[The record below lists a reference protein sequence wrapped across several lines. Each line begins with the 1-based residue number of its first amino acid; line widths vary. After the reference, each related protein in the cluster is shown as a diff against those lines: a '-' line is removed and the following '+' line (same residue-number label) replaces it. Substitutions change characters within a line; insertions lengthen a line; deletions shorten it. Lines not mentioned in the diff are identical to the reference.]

1 MRYYISLLFV
11 CFTFFLATVNAAEQR
26 PEVLTAQEQQ
36 HALSQLKEPMYKPL
50 LERYVLDELKAVRQ
64 DQQKLREDV
73 TKQVTHAQLDTA
85 DRAITYTTDTINNVF
100 FIITAT
106 ASILV
111 LVGWNSLRDVKNKV
125 EDIVNTRVSVIT
137 DEYEDRLKILEEKL
151 RVRSEE
157 ILSNQERISV
167 TNEVHS
173 LWMRAN
179 LESDFAN
186 KIEIFDE
193 ILKRK
198 PEDVEAIAYKA
209 DALLEINET
218 AQAIEL
224 CNQAIDID
232 SDYGYAYWQRACAY
246 ALTHKHA
253 DALADI
259 KMALDYSPNLRNE
272 LLHESAFASLH
283 DNDSFNTIVEPVKLC
298 WTTIKFIVC
307 CIQCVLTF
315 KI

>member
-1 MRYYISLLFV
+1 MLMRYYFYLLCI
-11 CFTFFLATVNAAEQR
+11 CFTLFLTTANAAEQQTEA
-26 PEVLTAQEQQ
+26 PSKLQEQQ
-36 HALSQLKEPMYKPL
+36 ALEQLKEPMYKPL
-50 LERYVLDELKAVRQ
+50 MERYILDELKAVRQ

-73 TKQVTHAQLDTA
+73 TKQVTQAQLDTA
-85 DRAITYTTDTINNVF
+85 DRALTYTTDTINNVF

-137 DEYEDRLKILEEKL
+137 DEYEERLKVLEEKL

-157 ILSNQERISV
+157 ILSNQERISI

-179 LESDFAN
+179 LESDYAN

-209 DALLEINET
+209 DALLEINQT
-218 AQAIEL
+218 AKAIDL

-232 SDYGYAYWQRACAY
+232 SDYGYAYWQRACAF
-246 ALTHKHA
+246 ALIHEHA

-259 KMALDYSPNLRNE
+259 KMALEYSPNLRNE

-283 DNDSFNTIVEPVKLC
+283 DNNSFNTIVAGE
-298 WTTIKFIVC
+298 
-307 CIQCVLTF
+307 
-315 KI
+315 

>member
-1 MRYYISLLFV
+1 MRYYLSLLFI
-11 CFTFFLATVNAAEQR
+11 CFTLFLNTASAAEQR
-26 PEVLTAQEQQ
+26 PGALSEQEQQ
-36 HALSQLKEPMYKPL
+36 QALDQLQEPMYKPL
-50 LERYVLDELKAVRQ
+50 LERYVLDELKSVRQ

-137 DEYEDRLKILEEKL
+137 DEYEDRLNILEEKL

-193 ILKRK
+193 ILNRK

-218 AQAIEL
+218 AKAIEL

-283 DNDSFNTIVEPVKLC
+283 DNDSFNTIVAGE
-298 WTTIKFIVC
+298 
-307 CIQCVLTF
+307 
-315 KI
+315 

>member
-1 MRYYISLLFV
+1 MRYYLSVLFV
-11 CFTFFLATVNAAEQR
+11 CLTLFSGIVNSAEKQ
-26 PEVLTAQEQQ
+26 PASPTAQQEQQ
-36 HALSQLKEPMYKPL
+36 ALQQLKEPMYKPL
-50 LERYVLDELKAVRQ
+50 MERYILDELKAVRQ

-85 DRAITYTTDTINNVF
+85 DRALTYTTDTINNVF

-193 ILKRK
+193 ILNRK

-259 KMALDYSPNLRNE
+259 KMALEYSPNLRNE

-283 DNDSFNTIVEPVKLC
+283 DNDSFNTIVAGE
-298 WTTIKFIVC
+298 IV
-307 CIQCVLTF
+307 
-315 KI
+315 

>member
-1 MRYYISLLFV
+1 MRYYLSVLFV
-11 CFTFFLATVNAAEQR
+11 CLTLFSGIVNSAEEQSAS
-26 PEVLTAQEQQ
+26 PTAQQEQQ
-36 HALSQLKEPMYKPL
+36 ALQQLKEPMYKPL
-50 LERYVLDELKAVRQ
+50 MERYILDELKAVRQ

-85 DRAITYTTDTINNVF
+85 DRALTYTTDTINNVF

-193 ILKRK
+193 ILNRK

-259 KMALDYSPNLRNE
+259 KMALEYSPNLRNE

-283 DNDSFNTIVEPVKLC
+283 DNDSFNTIVAGEAV
-298 WTTIKFIVC
+298 
-307 CIQCVLTF
+307 
-315 KI
+315 

>member
-1 MRYYISLLFV
+1 MRYYFSLLCI
-11 CFTFFLATVNAAEQR
+11 CFTLFSASANAAEQQTEA
-26 PEVLTAQEQQ
+26 PSKQQEQQ
-36 HALSQLKEPMYKPL
+36 ALEQLKEPMYKPL
-50 LERYVLDELKAVRQ
+50 MERYILDELKAVRQ

-85 DRAITYTTDTINNVF
+85 DRALTYTTDTINNVF

-137 DEYEDRLKILEEKL
+137 DEYEERLKVLEEKL

-157 ILSNQERISV
+157 ILSNQERISI

-179 LESDFAN
+179 LESDYAN

-209 DALLEINET
+209 DALLEINQT
-218 AQAIEL
+218 AKAIDL

-232 SDYGYAYWQRACAY
+232 SDYGYAYWQRACAF
-246 ALTHKHA
+246 ALIHEHA

-259 KMALDYSPNLRNE
+259 KMALEYSPNLRNE

-283 DNDSFNTIVEPVKLC
+283 DNNSFNTIVAGE
-298 WTTIKFIVC
+298 
-307 CIQCVLTF
+307 
-315 KI
+315 

>member
-1 MRYYISLLFV
+1 MRYYLSVLFV
-11 CFTFFLATVNAAEQR
+11 CLNLFSGIVNSAEKQ
-26 PEVLTAQEQQ
+26 PASPTAQQEQQ
-36 HALSQLKEPMYKPL
+36 ALQQLKEPMYKPL
-50 LERYVLDELKAVRQ
+50 MERYILDELKAVRQ

-85 DRAITYTTDTINNVF
+85 DRALTYTTDTINNVF

-193 ILKRK
+193 ILNRK

-259 KMALDYSPNLRNE
+259 KMALEYSPNLRNE

-283 DNDSFNTIVEPVKLC
+283 DNDSFNTIVAG
-298 WTTIKFIVC
+298 
-307 CIQCVLTF
+307 
-315 KI
+315 

>member
-1 MRYYISLLFV
+1 MRFYIPILFV
-11 CFTFFLATVNAAEQR
+11 CFVSLLNTVNAQESAAPTE
-26 PEVLTAQEQQ
+26 EQQ
-36 HALSQLKEPMYKPL
+36 QQALAQLNEPMYKPL
-50 LERYVLDELKAVRQ
+50 LERYILDELKAVRQ
-64 DQQKLREDV
+64 DQQQLREDV
-73 TKQVTHAQLDTA
+73 TKQVTHAQLETA
-85 DRAITYTTDTINNVF
+85 DRALIYTTDTINNVF

-209 DALLEINET
+209 DALLELNET
-218 AQAIEL
+218 AKAIEL

-259 KMALDYSPNLRNE
+259 KMALEYSPNLRNE

-283 DNDSFNTIVEPVKLC
+283 DNDSFNTIVAGS
-298 WTTIKFIVC
+298 
-307 CIQCVLTF
+307 
-315 KI
+315 

>member
-1 MRYYISLLFV
+1 MRYYLSTLFV
-11 CFTFFLATVNAAEQR
+11 CLTFFSGIVNSAEQK
-26 PEVLTAQEQQ
+26 PAAPTPQQEQQ
-36 HALSQLKEPMYKPL
+36 ALGQLKESMYKPL
-50 LERYVLDELKAVRQ
+50 MERYILDELKAVRQ

-85 DRAITYTTDTINNVF
+85 DRALTYTTDTINNVF

-232 SDYGYAYWQRACAY
+232 SVYGYAYWQRACAY

-259 KMALDYSPNLRNE
+259 KMALEYSPNLRNE

-283 DNDSFNTIVEPVKLC
+283 DNDSFNTIVAGEV
-298 WTTIKFIVC
+298 V
-307 CIQCVLTF
+307 
-315 KI
+315 

>member
-1 MRYYISLLFV
+1 MRNHLLVFVFLFISILFS
-11 CFTFFLATVNAAEQR
+11 TQALAAAQSSTRTPAE
-26 PEVLTAQEQQ
+26 EQQ
-36 HALSQLKEPMYKPL
+36 ALDKLNEPMYKPL
-50 LERYVLDELKAVRQ
+50 MERYILDELKSVRQ

-85 DRAITYTTDTINNVF
+85 DRALTYTTDTINNVF

-137 DEYEDRLKILEEKL
+137 DEYEARLNTFEEKL
-151 RVRSEE
+151 RERSEE
-157 ILSNQERISV
+157 ILSNQQKISV

-179 LESDFAN
+179 LESDISN
-186 KIEIFDE
+186 KIEIFDD

-209 DALLEINET
+209 DALLELNQTEE
-218 AQAIEL
+218 AIKL
-224 CNQAIDID
+224 CNQAIDFD

-246 ALTHKHA
+246 ALTHKHT

-259 KMALDYSPNLRNE
+259 KMALEYSPNLRNE

-283 DNDSFNTIVEPVKLC
+283 DNDSFNAILAGS
-298 WTTIKFIVC
+298 
-307 CIQCVLTF
+307 
-315 KI
+315 

>member
-11 CFTFFLATVNAAEQR
+11 CFTLLSATVNAAEQKAN
-26 PEVLTAQEQQ
+26 VLTAQEQQ
-36 HALSQLKEPMYKPL
+36 QELNRLKEPMYKPL

-283 DNDSFNTIVEPVKLC
+283 DNESFNTIVAGEPV
-298 WTTIKFIVC
+298 
-307 CIQCVLTF
+307 
-315 KI
+315 

>member
-1 MRYYISLLFV
+1 MRYYLSVLFV
-11 CFTFFLATVNAAEQR
+11 CLTLFSGIVNSAEKQ
-26 PEVLTAQEQQ
+26 PASPTAQQEQQ
-36 HALSQLKEPMYKPL
+36 ALQQLKEPMYKPL
-50 LERYVLDELKAVRQ
+50 MERYILDELKAVRQ

-85 DRAITYTTDTINNVF
+85 DRALTYTTDTINNVF

-193 ILKRK
+193 ILNRK

-232 SDYGYAYWQRACAY
+232 SVYGYAYWQRACAY

-259 KMALDYSPNLRNE
+259 KMALEYSPNLRNE

-283 DNDSFNTIVEPVKLC
+283 DNDSFNTIVAGEV
-298 WTTIKFIVC
+298 V
-307 CIQCVLTF
+307 
-315 KI
+315 

>member
-1 MRYYISLLFV
+1 MRFYLSILFV
-11 CFTFFLATVNAAEQR
+11 CFFALINTA
-26 PEVLTAQEQQ
+26 TAQDSVAPSENEQQ
-36 HALSQLKEPMYKPL
+36 QALEQLKEPMYKPL
-50 LERYVLDELKAVRQ
+50 LERYILDELKAVRQ
-64 DQQKLREDV
+64 DQQQLREDV

-85 DRAITYTTDTINNVF
+85 DRALIYTTDTINNVF

-137 DEYEDRLKILEEKL
+137 DEYEDRLKVLEEKL

-209 DALLEINET
+209 DALLELNET
-218 AQAIEL
+218 AKAIEL

-246 ALTHKHA
+246 ALTYKHA

-283 DNDSFNTIVEPVKLC
+283 DNDSFNTIVAGS
-298 WTTIKFIVC
+298 
-307 CIQCVLTF
+307 
-315 KI
+315 

>member
-1 MRYYISLLFV
+1 MRYYFYLLCI
-11 CFTFFLATVNAAEQR
+11 CFTLFLTTANAAEQQTEA
-26 PEVLTAQEQQ
+26 PSKLQEQQ
-36 HALSQLKEPMYKPL
+36 ALEQLKEPMYKPL
-50 LERYVLDELKAVRQ
+50 MERYILDELKAVRQ

-85 DRAITYTTDTINNVF
+85 DRALTYTTDTINNVF

-157 ILSNQERISV
+157 ILSNQERISI

-179 LESDFAN
+179 LESDYAN

-209 DALLEINET
+209 DALLEINQT
-218 AQAIEL
+218 AKAIDL

-232 SDYGYAYWQRACAY
+232 SDYGYAYWQRACAF
-246 ALTHKHA
+246 ALIHEHA

-259 KMALDYSPNLRNE
+259 KMALEYSPNLRNE

-283 DNDSFNTIVEPVKLC
+283 DNNSFNTIVAGE
-298 WTTIKFIVC
+298 
-307 CIQCVLTF
+307 
-315 KI
+315 

>member
-1 MRYYISLLFV
+1 MLMRYYFYLLCI
-11 CFTFFLATVNAAEQR
+11 CFTLFLTSANAAEQQAEA
-26 PEVLTAQEQQ
+26 PSKLQEQQ
-36 HALSQLKEPMYKPL
+36 ALEQLKEPMYKPL
-50 LERYVLDELKAVRQ
+50 MERYILDELKAVRQ

-85 DRAITYTTDTINNVF
+85 DRALTYTTDTINNVF

-157 ILSNQERISV
+157 ILSNQERISI

-179 LESDFAN
+179 LESDYAN

-209 DALLEINET
+209 DALLEINQT
-218 AQAIEL
+218 AKAIDL

-232 SDYGYAYWQRACAY
+232 SDYGYAYWQRACAF
-246 ALTHKHA
+246 ALIHEHA

-259 KMALDYSPNLRNE
+259 KMALEYSPNLRNE

-283 DNDSFNTIVEPVKLC
+283 DNNSFNTIVAGE
-298 WTTIKFIVC
+298 
-307 CIQCVLTF
+307 
-315 KI
+315 

>member
-1 MRYYISLLFV
+1 MHYYLSVLFV
-11 CFTFFLATVNAAEQR
+11 CLTLFSGIVNSAEKQ
-26 PEVLTAQEQQ
+26 PASPTAQQEQQ
-36 HALSQLKEPMYKPL
+36 ALQQLKEPMYKPL
-50 LERYVLDELKAVRQ
+50 MERYILDELKAVRQ

-85 DRAITYTTDTINNVF
+85 DRALTYTTDTINNVF

-193 ILKRK
+193 ILNRK

-259 KMALDYSPNLRNE
+259 KMALEYSPNLRNE

-283 DNDSFNTIVEPVKLC
+283 DNNSFNTIVAGEV
-298 WTTIKFIVC
+298 V
-307 CIQCVLTF
+307 
-315 KI
+315 

>member
-1 MRYYISLLFV
+1 MRYYLSVLFV
-11 CFTFFLATVNAAEQR
+11 CLNLFSGIVNSAEKQ
-26 PEVLTAQEQQ
+26 PASPTAQQEQQ
-36 HALSQLKEPMYKPL
+36 ALQQLKEPMYKPL
-50 LERYVLDELKAVRQ
+50 MERYILDELKAVRQ

-85 DRAITYTTDTINNVF
+85 DRALTYTTDTINNVF

-186 KIEIFDE
+186 KIEIFNE
-193 ILKRK
+193 ILNRK

-259 KMALDYSPNLRNE
+259 KMALEYSPNLRNE

-283 DNDSFNTIVEPVKLC
+283 DNNSFNTIVAGEV
-298 WTTIKFIVC
+298 V
-307 CIQCVLTF
+307 
-315 KI
+315 

>member
-1 MRYYISLLFV
+1 MRYYLYFVCV
-11 CFTFFLATVNAAEQR
+11 CFTLFTSSAYTAEQR
-26 PEVLTAQEQQ
+26 PQAPTAQEEQQ
-36 HALSQLKEPMYKPL
+36 ALDQLKESMYKPL
-50 LERYVLDELKAVRQ
+50 MERYILDELKAVRQ

-85 DRAITYTTDTINNVF
+85 DRALTYTTDTINNVF

-193 ILKRK
+193 ILNRK

-259 KMALDYSPNLRNE
+259 KMALEYSPNLRNE

-283 DNDSFNTIVEPVKLC
+283 DNDSFNTIVAGE
-298 WTTIKFIVC
+298 IV
-307 CIQCVLTF
+307 
-315 KI
+315 

>member
-1 MRYYISLLFV
+1 MLMRYYFSLLCI
-11 CFTFFLATVNAAEQR
+11 CFTLFLASANAAEQQTEA
-26 PEVLTAQEQQ
+26 PSKLQEQQ
-36 HALSQLKEPMYKPL
+36 ALEQLKEPMYKPL
-50 LERYVLDELKAVRQ
+50 MERYILDELKAVRQ
-64 DQQKLREDV
+64 DQQQLREDV

-85 DRAITYTTDTINNVF
+85 DRALTYTTDTINNVF

-157 ILSNQERISV
+157 ILSNQERISI

-179 LESDFAN
+179 LESDYAN

-209 DALLEINET
+209 DALLEINQT
-218 AQAIEL
+218 AKAIDL

-232 SDYGYAYWQRACAY
+232 SDYGYAYWQRACAF
-246 ALTHKHA
+246 ALIHEHA

-259 KMALDYSPNLRNE
+259 KMALEYSPNLRNE

-283 DNDSFNTIVEPVKLC
+283 DNNSFNTIVAGE
-298 WTTIKFIVC
+298 
-307 CIQCVLTF
+307 
-315 KI
+315 

>member
-1 MRYYISLLFV
+1 MRFYFLLFIV
-11 CFTFFLATVNAAEQR
+11 FIGALSSAVHAADKSTAT
-26 PEVLTAQEQQ
+26 LDEQQ
-36 HALSQLKEPMYKPL
+36 QRELAQLEAPMYKPL
-50 LERYVLDELKAVRQ
+50 LERYILDELKSVRQ

-85 DRAITYTTDTINNVF
+85 DRALTYTTDTINNVF

-157 ILSNQERISV
+157 ILSNQERISI

-179 LESDFAN
+179 LESDIAN
-186 KIEIFDE
+186 
-193 ILKRK
+193 
-198 PEDVEAIAYKA
+198 
-209 DALLEINET
+209 
-218 AQAIEL
+218 
-224 CNQAIDID
+224 
-232 SDYGYAYWQRACAY
+232 
-246 ALTHKHA
+246 
-253 DALADI
+253 
-259 KMALDYSPNLRNE
+259 
-272 LLHESAFASLH
+272 
-283 DNDSFNTIVEPVKLC
+283 
-298 WTTIKFIVC
+298 
-307 CIQCVLTF
+307 
-315 KI
+315 

>member
-1 MRYYISLLFV
+1 MRYYLSVLFV
-11 CFTFFLATVNAAEQR
+11 CLTLFSGIVNSAEKQ
-26 PEVLTAQEQQ
+26 PASPTAQQEQQ
-36 HALSQLKEPMYKPL
+36 ALQQLKEPMYKPL
-50 LERYVLDELKAVRQ
+50 MERYILDELKAVRQ

-85 DRAITYTTDTINNVF
+85 DRALTYTTDTINNVF

-186 KIEIFDE
+186 KIEIFNE
-193 ILKRK
+193 ILNRK

-259 KMALDYSPNLRNE
+259 KMALEYSPNLRNE

-283 DNDSFNTIVEPVKLC
+283 DNNSFNTIVAGEV
-298 WTTIKFIVC
+298 V
-307 CIQCVLTF
+307 
-315 KI
+315 

>member
-1 MRYYISLLFV
+1 MRFYISILFICFFSLLS
-11 CFTFFLATVNAAEQR
+11 TVNAQEAAA
-26 PEVLTAQEQQ
+26 PTEQQ
-36 HALSQLKEPMYKPL
+36 QQQALAQLNEPMYKPL
-50 LERYVLDELKAVRQ
+50 LERYILDELKAVRQ
-64 DQQKLREDV
+64 DQQQLREDV

-85 DRAITYTTDTINNVF
+85 DRALIYTTDTINNVF

-209 DALLEINET
+209 DALLELNET
-218 AQAIEL
+218 AKAIEL

-283 DNDSFNTIVEPVKLC
+283 DNDSFNAIVAGS
-298 WTTIKFIVC
+298 
-307 CIQCVLTF
+307 
-315 KI
+315 

>member
-1 MRYYISLLFV
+1 MRNHLLVFVFLFISTLSSQ
-11 CFTFFLATVNAAEQR
+11 VNAAAQNAA
-26 PEVLTAQEQQ
+26 PTATQEQQ
-36 HALSQLKEPMYKPL
+36 ALAELNEPMYKPL
-50 LERYVLDELKAVRQ
+50 MERYILDELKSVRQ

-85 DRAITYTTDTINNVF
+85 DRALTYTTDTINNVF

-137 DEYEDRLKILEEKL
+137 DEYEARLNIFEEKL
-151 RVRSEE
+151 RERSEE
-157 ILSNQERISV
+157 ILSNQQKISV

-179 LESDFAN
+179 LESDISN

-209 DALLEINET
+209 DALLELNQTEE
-218 AQAIEL
+218 AIEL
-224 CNQAIDID
+224 CNQAIDFD

-259 KMALDYSPNLRNE
+259 KMALEYSPNLRNE

-283 DNDSFNTIVEPVKLC
+283 DNDSFNAILAGS
-298 WTTIKFIVC
+298 
-307 CIQCVLTF
+307 
-315 KI
+315 

>member
-1 MRYYISLLFV
+1 MRYYLSVLFV
-11 CFTFFLATVNAAEQR
+11 CLTLFSGIVNSAEKQ
-26 PEVLTAQEQQ
+26 PASPTAQQEQQ
-36 HALSQLKEPMYKPL
+36 ALQQLKEPMYKPL
-50 LERYVLDELKAVRQ
+50 MERYILDELKAVRQ

-85 DRAITYTTDTINNVF
+85 DRALTYTTDTINNVF

-193 ILKRK
+193 ILNRK

-209 DALLEINET
+209 DALVEINET

-259 KMALDYSPNLRNE
+259 KMALEYSPNLRNE

-283 DNDSFNTIVEPVKLC
+283 DNDSFNTIVAGEV
-298 WTTIKFIVC
+298 V
-307 CIQCVLTF
+307 
-315 KI
+315 

>member
-1 MRYYISLLFV
+1 MRNHLLIIALLFV
-11 CFTFFLATVNAAEQR
+11 STFSFSVSAAAQN
-26 PEVLTAQEQQ
+26 PVPTPKQEQQ
-36 HALSQLKEPMYKPL
+36 ALDELNEPMYKPL
-50 LERYVLDELKAVRQ
+50 MERYILDELKSVRQ

-85 DRAITYTTDTINNVF
+85 DRALTYTTDTINNVF

-137 DEYEDRLKILEEKL
+137 DEYEARLNIFEEKL
-151 RVRSEE
+151 RERSEE
-157 ILSNQERISV
+157 ILSNQQKISV

-179 LESDFAN
+179 LESDISN

-209 DALLEINET
+209 DALLELNET

-224 CNQAIDID
+224 CNQAIDFD

-259 KMALDYSPNLRNE
+259 KMALEYSPNLRNE

-283 DNDSFNTIVEPVKLC
+283 DNDSFNAILAPS
-298 WTTIKFIVC
+298 
-307 CIQCVLTF
+307 
-315 KI
+315 

>member
-11 CFTFFLATVNAAEQR
+11 CFTLLSATVNAAEQKAN
-26 PEVLTAQEQQ
+26 VLTAQEQQ
-36 HALSQLKEPMYKPL
+36 QELNRLKEPMYKPL

-137 DEYEDRLKILEEKL
+137 DEYEERLKILEEKL

-283 DNDSFNTIVEPVKLC
+283 DNESFNTIVAGEPV
-298 WTTIKFIVC
+298 
-307 CIQCVLTF
+307 
-315 KI
+315 

>member
-1 MRYYISLLFV
+1 MLKLLKRFINLLGVPMRYFLLLFFICV
-11 CFTFFLATVNAAEQR
+11 TINSVAISAAEED
-26 PEVLTAQEQQ
+26 PFAATEQQ
-36 HALSQLKEPMYKPL
+36 QNQAVEALSAPMYKPL
-50 LERYVLDELKAVRQ
+50 MERYILDELRAVRQ

-85 DRAITYTTDTINNVF
+85 DRALTYTTDTINNVF

-137 DEYEDRLKILEEKL
+137 DEYEDRLKVLEEKL

-193 ILKRK
+193 ILQRK

-218 AQAIEL
+218 EQAIEL
-224 CNQAIDID
+224 CNQAIEID

-246 ALTHKHA
+246 ALIHEHA
-253 DALADI
+253 DAIADI

-283 DNDSFNTIVEPVKLC
+283 DNDSFNTIVLGDRD
-298 WTTIKFIVC
+298 
-307 CIQCVLTF
+307 
-315 KI
+315 

>member
-1 MRYYISLLFV
+1 MRFYFLLFIV
-11 CFTFFLATVNAAEQR
+11 FIGASSAVQAADKNTTT
-26 PEVLTAQEQQ
+26 LDEQQ
-36 HALSQLKEPMYKPL
+36 QRELAQLKEPMYKPL
-50 LERYVLDELKAVRQ
+50 LERYILDELKSVRQ
-64 DQQKLREDV
+64 DQQKLREDL

-85 DRAITYTTDTINNVF
+85 DRALTYTTDTINNVF

-157 ILSNQERISV
+157 ILSNQERISI

-179 LESDFAN
+179 LESDIAN

-209 DALLEINET
+209 DALLELNET
-218 AQAIEL
+218 EQAIEL

-246 ALTHKHA
+246 ALTHEHA

-259 KMALDYSPNLRNE
+259 KMSLEYSPNLRNE

-283 DNDSFNTIVEPVKLC
+283 DNESFNAIVSNEA
-298 WTTIKFIVC
+298 
-307 CIQCVLTF
+307 
-315 KI
+315 

>member
-1 MRYYISLLFV
+1 MRYYLSTLFV
-11 CFTFFLATVNAAEQR
+11 CLTFFSGILNSAEKQ
-26 PEVLTAQEQQ
+26 PASPTAQQEQQ
-36 HALSQLKEPMYKPL
+36 ALQQLKEPMYKPL
-50 LERYVLDELKAVRQ
+50 MERYILDELKAVRQ

-85 DRAITYTTDTINNVF
+85 DRALTYTTDTINNVF

-193 ILKRK
+193 ILNRK

-259 KMALDYSPNLRNE
+259 KMALEYSPNLRNE

-283 DNDSFNTIVEPVKLC
+283 DNDSFNTIVAGE
-298 WTTIKFIVC
+298 IV
-307 CIQCVLTF
+307 
-315 KI
+315 

>member
-1 MRYYISLLFV
+1 MRFYISILFICFFSLLN
-11 CFTFFLATVNAAEQR
+11 TVNAQEAAA
-26 PEVLTAQEQQ
+26 PTEQQ
-36 HALSQLKEPMYKPL
+36 QQQALAQLNEPMYKPL
-50 LERYVLDELKAVRQ
+50 LERYILDELKAVRQ
-64 DQQKLREDV
+64 DQQQLREDV

-85 DRAITYTTDTINNVF
+85 DRALIYTTDTINNVF

-209 DALLEINET
+209 DALLELNET
-218 AQAIEL
+218 AKAIEL

-283 DNDSFNTIVEPVKLC
+283 DNDSFNAIVAGS
-298 WTTIKFIVC
+298 
-307 CIQCVLTF
+307 
-315 KI
+315 

>member
-1 MRYYISLLFV
+1 MRFYITILFV
-11 CFTFFLATVNAAEQR
+11 CFVSLLNTVNAQES
-26 PEVLTAQEQQ
+26 TAPTEEQQ
-36 HALSQLKEPMYKPL
+36 QQALAQLNEPMYKPL
-50 LERYVLDELKAVRQ
+50 LERYILDELKAVRQ
-64 DQQKLREDV
+64 DQQQLREDV

-85 DRAITYTTDTINNVF
+85 DRALIYTTDTINNVF

-209 DALLEINET
+209 DALLELNET
-218 AQAIEL
+218 AKAIEL

-259 KMALDYSPNLRNE
+259 KMALEYSPNLRNE

-283 DNDSFNTIVEPVKLC
+283 DNDSFNTIVAGS
-298 WTTIKFIVC
+298 
-307 CIQCVLTF
+307 
-315 KI
+315 

>member
-1 MRYYISLLFV
+1 MRFYITILFV
-11 CFTFFLATVNAAEQR
+11 CFVSLLNTVNAQESAAPTE
-26 PEVLTAQEQQ
+26 EQQ
-36 HALSQLKEPMYKPL
+36 QQALAQLNEPMYKPL
-50 LERYVLDELKAVRQ
+50 LERYILDELKAVRQ
-64 DQQKLREDV
+64 DQQQLREDV

-85 DRAITYTTDTINNVF
+85 DRALIYTTDTINNVF

-167 TNEVHS
+167 TNEEHS

-209 DALLEINET
+209 DALLELNET
-218 AQAIEL
+218 AKAIEL

-259 KMALDYSPNLRNE
+259 KMALEYSPNLRNE

-283 DNDSFNTIVEPVKLC
+283 DNDSFNTIVAGS
-298 WTTIKFIVC
+298 
-307 CIQCVLTF
+307 
-315 KI
+315 